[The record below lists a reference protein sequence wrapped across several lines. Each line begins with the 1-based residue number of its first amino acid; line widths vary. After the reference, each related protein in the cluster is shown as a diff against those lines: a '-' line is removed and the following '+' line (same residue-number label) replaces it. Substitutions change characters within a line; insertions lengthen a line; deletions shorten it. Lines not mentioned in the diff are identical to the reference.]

1 MTPLNEQPIRDAA
14 TIVLL
19 RDDGDTPRVLMGQR
33 GKGAVFMPSKFVFPG
48 GRLDPLDHLIPLDPG
63 LMQDVYARLTTE
75 SQVPPVALAGAA
87 IRELHEETGLTLAS
101 QRPGQR
107 SLLGEGLVPNAAALR
122 FFFRAITPP
131 GRPRRFDA
139 RFFLCSASA
148 LYGDPDDFSASDNEL
163 THLGWIPLEQ
173 AHTLDLPFVTQIVL
187 AEVDAILAYPD
198 TDRPVP
204 FFDNSQA
211 VSRFRAL

>member
-1 MTPLNEQPIRDAA
+1 MTPPTEQPIRDAA

-33 GKGAVFMPSKFVFPG
+33 GKGAAFMPNKFVFPG
-48 GRLDPLDHLIPLDPG
+48 GRLDPGDHQMPLDPG
-63 LMQDVYARLTTE
+63 LSQDVHNRLASE
-75 SQVPPVALAGAA
+75 SEVPPEALAGAA

-101 QRPGQR
+101 PRPGQR

-139 RFFLCSASA
+139 RFFLCPASA
-148 LYGDPDDFSASDNEL
+148 LHGDPDDFSASDNEL
-163 THLGWIPLEQ
+163 THLGWIPITQ
-173 AHTLDLPFVTQIVL
+173 AHGLDLPFVTQIVL
-187 AEVDAILAYPD
+187 AELDAILADPG
-198 TDRPVP
+198 TARPVP